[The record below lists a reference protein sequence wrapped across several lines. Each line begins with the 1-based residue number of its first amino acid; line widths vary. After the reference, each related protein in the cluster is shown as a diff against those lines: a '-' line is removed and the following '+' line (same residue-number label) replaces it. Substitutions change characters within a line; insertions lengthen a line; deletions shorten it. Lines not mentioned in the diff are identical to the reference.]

1 MLNPNLLILPVKLQF
16 LVTTD
21 VHHFR
26 VHNLCPFDYLVGH
39 EKEEAE
45 DDTYN
50 RPRSEL
56 IEFSSR
62 EDIFVLK

>member
-1 MLNPNLLILPVKLQF
+1 MLSPDLLILPVKLQF
-16 LVTTD
+16 LVTAN

-26 VHNLCPFDYLVGH
+26 VHNLCPFDHLVGH

-50 RPRSEL
+50 RPRGEL
-56 IEFSSR
+56 SSPAEKIFSY
-62 EDIFVLK
+62 